1 MSFPLR
7 AREMMKMRGETIFLI
22 PVENSI
28 KRYKNLS
35 LSEQITTGI
44 LKRCSKE
51 YYTLENIIDGQDGKF
66 SFDSFMNV
74 INFGY
79 IPFKS
84 KKDAQNYIEIKHFKP
99 ATCASAN
106 TIPKPSYFE
115 GKIKTSIWDKKTS
128 TSFLAPSNVILSS
141 IFSSFILFLTSLYNE
156 PVPIQ

>member
-22 PVENSI
+22 PVDNSI

-51 YYTLENIIDGQDGKF
+51 YYTLENIIDGYDGKF
-66 SFDSFMNV
+66 SFDTFRNDY
-74 INFGY
+74 NFGY

-84 KKDAQNYIEIKHFKP
+84 KKDAQNYIEIKHFKHLLP
-99 ATCASAN
+99 HIDLSALN
-106 TIPKPSYFE
+106 IEDVNQIK
-115 GKIKTSIWDKKTS
+115 KIIRDAKLRESKND
-128 TSFLAPSNVILSS
+128 
-141 IFSSFILFLTSLYNE
+141 
-156 PVPIQ
+156 